1 MAPFPGLEVCTEQ
14 KGRKWA
20 DHSLP
25 PPLLP
30 GFRCKVVNS
39 LERRSPRLP
48 GMADWFTLELS
59 QRNEVAFVWA
69 SHRSDRNTAKT
80 KT

>member
-1 MAPFPGLEVCTEQ
+1 MVPFPGLGVCTEQ
-14 KGRKWA
+14 KGRKRA

-25 PPLLP
+25 LPLLP
-30 GFRCKVVNS
+30 GCRCNVANS
-39 LERRSPRLP
+39 FERRSPRLP

-59 QRNEVAFVWA
+59 QRGEVAFVWA
-69 SHRSDRNTAKT
+69 SHCSDRNTAKT